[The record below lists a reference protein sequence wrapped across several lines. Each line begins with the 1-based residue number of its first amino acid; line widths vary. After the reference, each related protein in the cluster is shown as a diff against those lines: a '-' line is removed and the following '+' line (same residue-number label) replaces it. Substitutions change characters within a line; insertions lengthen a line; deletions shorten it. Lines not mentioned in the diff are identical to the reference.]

1 MNSNKRF
8 RRSAVALAAG
18 ASLVFGVSAC
28 SEEDKDKATDAANS
42 ATDKAGD
49 AAGSASEKAGDKADE
64 AKDKMSSSEESEGAD
79 AEGSKEAGTEGS
91 DAEGAGAEGET
102 VKVKTANGE
111 EVELPK
117 DVKTAWDNEGG
128 ETGAFGKLTEF
139 KDGEKGSLATF
150 EKGWI
155 ANSEENGAVPLIGK
169 IGETWANGGG
179 LDNEIGLPTAPE
191 QGDAASGWTQSFEN
205 GTIKWVKDASGKFA
219 ETIEKR

>member
-79 AEGSKEAGTEGS
+79 AEGS

-139 KDGEKGSLATF
+139 KDGEKGSLTTF

-191 QGDAASGWTQSFEN
+191 QGDAASGWTQSFQN
-205 GTIKWVKDASGKFA
+205 GTIKWAKDASGKFA

>member
-79 AEGSKEAGTEGS
+79 AEGS
-91 DAEGAGAEGET
+91 DVEGAGAEGET

-191 QGDAASGWTQSFEN
+191 QGDAASGWTQSFQN
-205 GTIKWVKDASGKFA
+205 GTIKWAKDASGKFA

>member
-18 ASLVFGVSAC
+18 ASLVFGVAAC
-28 SEEDKDKATDAANS
+28 SDDAEDAKDKAGDAANS
-42 ATDKAGD
+42 AT
-49 AAGSASEKAGDKADE
+49 EKAGEAADSATAKAGEGEDGESE
-64 AKDKMSSSEESEGAD
+64 AEGSENADAEGAEGAEGAD
-79 AEGSKEAGTEGS
+79 AEG
-91 DAEGAGAEGET
+91 AEGET
-102 VKVKTANGE
+102 EKVQTASGE

-139 KDGEKGSLATF
+139 AEGENGSLATF

-155 ANSEENGAVPLIGK
+155 ANSKDHGAVPLIGK
-169 IGETWANGGG
+169 IGETWNNGGG
-179 LDNEIGLPTAPE
+179 LDNELGLPTAPE
-191 QGDAASGWTQSFEN
+191 KGDAANGWTQSFEN
-205 GTIKWVKDASGKFA
+205 GTITWAKDESGQYT

>member
-79 AEGSKEAGTEGS
+79 AEGS

-191 QGDAASGWTQSFEN
+191 QGDAVSGWTQSFEN
-205 GTIKWVKDASGKFA
+205 GTIKWAKDASGKFA

>member
-79 AEGSKEAGTEGS
+79 AEGS

-191 QGDAASGWTQSFEN
+191 QGDAASGWTQSFQN
-205 GTIKWVKDASGKFA
+205 GTIKWAKDASGKFA

>member
-18 ASLVFGVSAC
+18 ASLVFGVAAC
-28 SEEDKDKATDAANS
+28 SDDAEDAK
-42 ATDKAGD
+42 DKAGD
-49 AAGSASEKAGDKADE
+49 AANSASEQAGEAADSATAKAGEGEDGA
-64 AKDKMSSSEESEGAD
+64 SEGAD
-79 AEGSKEAGTEGS
+79 AEGA
-91 DAEGAGAEGET
+91 DAEGAEGAEDADAEGET
-102 VKVKTANGE
+102 EKVQTASGE

-139 KDGEKGSLATF
+139 AEGENGSLATF

-155 ANSEENGAVPLIGK
+155 ANSKDHGAVPLIGK
-169 IGETWANGGG
+169 IGETWNNGGG
-179 LDNEIGLPTAPE
+179 LDNELGLPTAPE
-191 QGDAASGWTQSFEN
+191 KGDAANGWTQSFEN
-205 GTIKWVKDASGKFA
+205 GTITWAKDESGQYT

>member
-79 AEGSKEAGTEGS
+79 AEGSKEAGAEGS

-205 GTIKWVKDASGKFA
+205 GTIKWAKDASGKFA

>member
-79 AEGSKEAGTEGS
+79 AEGS

-139 KDGEKGSLATF
+139 KNGEKGSLATF

-191 QGDAASGWTQSFEN
+191 QGDAASGWTQSFQN
-205 GTIKWVKDASGKFA
+205 GTIKWAKDASGKFA

>member
-28 SEEDKDKATDAANS
+28 SDDAEDAKDKAGDAANS
-42 ATDKAGD
+42 AT
-49 AAGSASEKAGDKADE
+49 EKAGEAADSATAKAGEGKDGKSETEGAE
-64 AKDKMSSSEESEGAD
+64 AEGSEGAD
-79 AEGSKEAGTEGS
+79 AEGA
-91 DAEGAGAEGET
+91 DAEGADAKGET
-102 VKVKTANGE
+102 EKVQTASGE

-139 KDGEKGSLATF
+139 AEGENGSLATF

-155 ANSEENGAVPLIGK
+155 ANSKDHGAVPLIGK
-169 IGETWANGGG
+169 IGETWNNGGG
-179 LDNEIGLPTAPE
+179 LDNELGLPTAPE
-191 QGDAASGWTQSFEN
+191 KGDAANGWTQSLEN
-205 GTIKWVKDASGKFA
+205 GTFTWAKDASGKFA

>member
-79 AEGSKEAGTEGS
+79 AKGS

-191 QGDAASGWTQSFEN
+191 QGDAASGWTQSFQN
-205 GTIKWVKDASGKFA
+205 GTIKWAKDASGKFA